1 MSSDPSTSSPPPYT
15 PPSEEQLRQKR
26 KRTTYTIFGVIV
38 ALIVLTL
45 IESYFLQAEA
55 SSSIANNIL
64 ILVVFNIII
73 ILLFV
78 LIILITRNLVK
89 VYNERK
95 SKIIGSKFQTKLV
108 IAFLILALVPSILLF
123 MVASKLFTF
132 SIGNWFNL
140 RTEQTLQYSMDIA
153 RNYYSE
159 FENRAVS
166 KTKNIEHFIK
176 SRKLYLKENR
186 QNLQTLIQNKVT
198 EYNLAGIIIY
208 DNNLKEIA
216 SEIDSSLLAH
226 SSKINYRNLIQ
237 KSIDGEK
244 VTEIHMTQKERFM
257 VIAVPLT
264 QIVNKEVT
272 VWGYILTL
280 TSADKNSLNYIETIK
295 KTYEDYK
302 QQSFL
307 KIPVSANY
315 YITFLLIT
323 LLILFS
329 AIWLGFYMARGITIP
344 IQQLAEGTRRIAEG
358 DLNFKIGVRATDEIA
373 LLVNSFN
380 TMTEE
385 LNDSRV
391 NIQEANETLKKTNIE
406 LDRRRNYIETILENI
421 GAGVISIDKKGR
433 ITTFNKAAES
443 ILRLHNE
450 NIFGLNYKDAFDYSY
465 HEPIRNLIQKMNTQN
480 QNSIEEQIDLRV
492 GDNNVTLLFNIQVL
506 AGISK
511 KYRGMVIVFE
521 DLTHLFKAQKVA
533 AWKEVAQG
541 IAHEIKNPLTP
552 IQLNTQRLKKKYYEN
567 REDFARVFD
576 ESINIIS
583 QEVEGM
589 KELLNEFIRFSR
601 MPTPNPKLTSLHKII
616 DDILISY
623 SEHEKN
629 IQIKKNFDPN
639 LIQLFI
645 DPEQIRRVLINLFEN
660 ATDAIDEG
668 GTIQIHTK
676 IIDEKNLIRI
686 EFSDNG
692 AGISSADREKLF
704 LPHFTT
710 KKRGTGL
717 GLAIVNRIIFDH
729 NGTIKFQ
736 DNYPKGTSFIID
748 LPYSQTTLEVKKSIP
763 KTFFDMS

>member
-1 MSSDPSTSSPPPYT
+1 MSSDHSTSSSPPYT
-15 PPSEEQLRQKR
+15 LPEEEQLRQKR

-38 ALIVLTL
+38 ALIASTL
-45 IESYFLQAEA
+45 VENYFLEAEA
-55 SSSIANNIL
+55 NASIANNM
-64 ILVVFNIII
+64 LVLAVFNIII

-95 SKIIGSKFQTKLV
+95 SKIIGSKFQTKLI

-153 RNYYSE
+153 RDYYTE
-159 FENRAVS
+159 LEGRALS
-166 KTKNIEHFIK
+166 KTKNLEHFIN
-176 SRKLYLKENR
+176 SEKLYLKANR
-186 QNLQTLIQNKVT
+186 KRLDTLIQNKVS
-198 EYNLAGIIIY
+198 EYDLGGIIIY
-208 DNNLKEIA
+208 DNNLKKIV
-216 SEIDSSLLAH
+216 
-226 SSKINYRNLIQ
+226 SKIDPTILSPTIELNYGSLIQ
-237 KSIDGEK
+237 KSIDGEG
-244 VTEIHMTQKERFM
+244 VTEIQMTQGRNLM
-257 VIAVPLT
+257 VVVAPLT
-264 QIVNKEVT
+264 EIVNKEISI
-272 VWGYILTL
+272 WGYILTL
-280 TSADKNSLNYIETIK
+280 NPAHKSSLSKVETIK
-295 KTYEDYK
+295 STYQDYK

-307 KIPVSANY
+307 QLPVSANY

-329 AIWLGFYMARGITIP
+329 AIWLGFYMARGITVP

-358 DLNFKIGVRATDEIA
+358 DLNFRIGVRATDEIA
-373 LLVNSFN
+373 LLVDSFN

-385 LNDSRV
+385 LNESRI
-391 NIQEANETLKKTNIE
+391 NTQQANENLKQTNIE
-406 LDRRRNYIETILENI
+406 LDRRRNYIETILDSI

-433 ITTFNKAAES
+433 ITTFNKAAER
-443 ILRLHNE
+443 ILHLSNE
-450 NIFGLNYKDAFDYSY
+450 DVFGSNYRDAFDFSY
-465 HEPIRNLIQKMNTQN
+465 HESIRKLIHKMSSQN
-480 QNSIEEQIDLRV
+480 RISIEEQMELRV
-492 GDNNVTLLFNIQVL
+492 AETNITLLINIQVL
-506 AGISK
+506 AGKSK

-521 DLTHLFKAQKVA
+521 DLTQLIKTQKVA

-576 ESINIIS
+576 ESISIIT

-589 KELLNEFIRFSR
+589 KDLLNEFLRFSR
-601 MPTPNPKLTSLHKII
+601 MPTPDPKPTSLHKII

-623 SEHEKN
+623 SEHDKN
-629 IQIKKNFDPN
+629 IQIKKNLDPN
-639 LIQLFI
+639 LAQLTI

-668 GTIQIHTK
+668 GAIQISTK
-676 IIDEKNLIRI
+676 ILDGKKWVRI

-717 GLAIVNRIIFDH
+717 GLAIVNRIIIDH
-729 NGTIKFQ
+729 DGTIKVQ
-736 DNYPKGTSFIID
+736 DNHPKGTTFIID
-748 LPYSQTTLEVKKSIP
+748 LPYSQTTLKTNKTLPKSFSDIA
-763 KTFFDMS
+763 

>member
-1 MSSDPSTSSPPPYT
+1 MSSDHSITSPPLYT
-15 PPSEEQLRQKR
+15 PPTEEQLKQKR

-38 ALIVLTL
+38 ALIASTL
-45 IESYFLQAEA
+45 VESYFLQAEA
-55 SSSIANNIL
+55 NSSIANNIL
-64 ILVVFNIII
+64 ILAVFNIII

-153 RNYYSE
+153 RDYYSE
-159 FENRAVS
+159 FEGRALA
-166 KTKNIEHFIK
+166 KTKNIEGFIK
-176 SRKLYLKENR
+176 DRNLYLIANR
-186 QNLQTLIQNKVT
+186 EQLDTLIRNKVA
-198 EYNLAGIIIY
+198 EYELAGIIIY
-208 DNNLKEIA
+208 DNNLKKIA
-216 SEIDSSLLAH
+216 SEIDSPFLSNTNEL
-226 SSKINYRNLIQ
+226 NYGNLIQ
-237 KSIDGEK
+237 KSIDGEGI
-244 VTEIHMTQKERFM
+244 TEIQTTQGKSLM
-257 VIAVPLT
+257 VVVVPLT
-264 QIVNKEVT
+264 EIINDEISI
-272 VWGYILTL
+272 WGYILTL
-280 TSADKNSLNYIETIK
+280 TPTYKNSLSKVETIK
-295 KTYEDYK
+295 NTYQDYK
-302 QQSFL
+302 QQKFL
-307 KIPVSANY
+307 QLPVSANY

-329 AIWLGFYMARGITIP
+329 AIWLGFYMARGITVP

-358 DLNFKIGVRATDEIA
+358 DLNFRIGVRATDEIA
-373 LLVNSFN
+373 LLVDSFN
-380 TMTEE
+380 TMTKE
-385 LNDSRV
+385 LNESRI
-391 NIQEANETLKKTNIE
+391 NIQQANQNLKQTNIE
-406 LDRRRNYIETILENI
+406 LDRRRNYIETILDNI

-433 ITTFNKAAES
+433 ITTFNKAAEN
-443 ILRLHNE
+443 ILQLQNE
-450 NIFGLNYKDAFDYSY
+450 NIFGSNYRDAFDYSY
-465 HEPIRNLIQKMNTQN
+465 HEPIRKLIQKMNAQK
-480 QNSIEEQIDLRV
+480 QNSIEEQIELRV
-492 GDNNVTLLFNIQVL
+492 KDTNITLLINIQVL
-506 AGISK
+506 AGVSK

-521 DLTHLFKAQKVA
+521 DLTQLIKTQKIA

-552 IQLNTQRLKKKYYEN
+552 IQLNTQRLKKKYHEN

-576 ESINIIS
+576 ESINIIT

-589 KELLNEFIRFSR
+589 KDLLNEFLKFSR
-601 MPTPNPKLTSLHKII
+601 MPAPDPKLTSLHKII

-629 IQIKKNFDPN
+629 IQIKKSFDPN
-639 LIQLFI
+639 LAQLVI

-660 ATDAIDEG
+660 ATDALDEG
-668 GTIQIHTK
+668 GAIQIQTK
-676 IIDEKNLIRI
+676 ILDGKKGVRI

-692 AGISSADREKLF
+692 IGISSADREKLF

-717 GLAIVNRIIFDH
+717 GLAIVNRIIIDH
-729 NGTIKFQ
+729 NGTIRVQ
-736 DNYPKGTSFIID
+736 DNHPRGTTFIID
-748 LPYSQTTLEVKKSIP
+748 LPYSQTTLEVQKSLA
-763 KTFFDMS
+763 

>member
-1 MSSDPSTSSPPPYT
+1 MSSDRLTSSPPPYT
-15 PPSEEQLRQKR
+15 PPEEEQLRQKR

-38 ALIVLTL
+38 ALIPLTL
-45 IESYFLQAEA
+45 VENYFLEAEA
-55 SSSIANNIL
+55 NASIANNIL
-64 ILVVFNIII
+64 VLAVFNIII

-95 SKIIGSKFQTKLV
+95 SKIIGSKFQTKLI

-153 RNYYSE
+153 RDYYSE
-159 FENRAVS
+159 LEGRALS
-166 KTKNIEHFIK
+166 KTKNLEHFIK
-176 SRKLYLKENR
+176 SKKLYLKANR
-186 QNLQTLIQNKVT
+186 KRLHTLIQDKVA
-198 EYNLAGIIIY
+198 EYNLTGIIIY
-208 DNNLKEIA
+208 DNNLKKIV
-216 SEIDSSLLAH
+216 SKIDSTLL
-226 SSKINYRNLIQ
+226 SPTTELNYGNLIQ
-237 KSIDGEK
+237 KSIDGEG
-244 VTEIHMTQKERFM
+244 VTEIQMTQGRNLM
-257 VIAVPLT
+257 VVVAPLT
-264 QIVNKEVT
+264 EIVNKEIFI
-272 VWGYILTL
+272 WGYILTL
-280 TSADKNSLNYIETIK
+280 NPAYKSLLSKVETIK
-295 KTYEDYK
+295 TTYQDYK

-307 KIPVSANY
+307 QLPVSANY

-329 AIWLGFYMARGITIP
+329 AIWLGFYMARGITVP

-358 DLNFKIGVRATDEIA
+358 DLNFRIGVRATDEIA
-373 LLVNSFN
+373 LLVDSFN
-380 TMTEE
+380 TMTEK
-385 LNDSRV
+385 LNESLI
-391 NIQEANETLKKTNIE
+391 NTQQANESLKQTNIE
-406 LDRRRNYIETILENI
+406 LDRRRNYIETILYSI

-433 ITTFNKAAES
+433 ITTFNKAAER
-443 ILRLHNE
+443 ILHLSSE
-450 NIFGLNYKDAFDYSY
+450 DVFGSNYRDAFDFSY
-465 HEPIRNLIQKMNTQN
+465 HESIRKLIHKMNSQN
-480 QNSIEEQIDLRV
+480 RISIEEQMELRV
-492 GDNNVTLLFNIQVL
+492 DDTNSTLLINIQVL
-506 AGISK
+506 AGVSK

-521 DLTHLFKAQKVA
+521 DLTQLIKTQKVA

-567 REDFARVFD
+567 PEDFARVFD

-589 KELLNEFIRFSR
+589 KDLLNEFLRFSR
-601 MPTPNPKLTSLHKII
+601 MPTPDPKPTSLHKII

-623 SEHEKN
+623 SEHDKN
-629 IQIKKNFDPN
+629 IQIKKNLDPN
-639 LIQLFI
+639 LAQLTI

-668 GTIQIHTK
+668 GVIQITTK
-676 IIDEKNLIRI
+676 ILDEKKWVRI

-692 AGISSADREKLF
+692 VGISSADREKLF

-717 GLAIVNRIIFDH
+717 GLAIVNRIIIDH
-729 NGTIKFQ
+729 NGTIKVQ
-736 DNYPKGTSFIID
+736 DNYPKGTTFIMD
-748 LPYSQTTLEVKKSIP
+748 LPYSQTTLKTNKILPKSFSDI
-763 KTFFDMS
+763 S

>member
-1 MSSDPSTSSPPPYT
+1 MSSDPLTSSPPPNI
-15 PPSEEQLRQKR
+15 PPEEEQLRQKR
-26 KRTTYTIFGVIV
+26 KRTTYTILGVIV
-38 ALIVLTL
+38 ALIASTLT
-45 IESYFLQAEA
+45 ENYFLETEA
-55 SSSIANNIL
+55 NAPIANNIL
-64 ILVVFNIII
+64 VLAVFNIII

-78 LIILITRNLVK
+78 LIILIIRNLVK

-153 RNYYSE
+153 RDYYSE
-159 FENRAVS
+159 LEGRALS
-166 KTKNIEHFIK
+166 KSKNLEHFIK
-176 SRKLYLKENR
+176 NEKLYLKANR
-186 QNLQTLIQNKVT
+186 KHLQTLIQEKVA
-198 EYNLAGIIIY
+198 EYDLAGIIVY
-208 DNNLKEIA
+208 DNNLKKIV
-216 SEIDSSLLAH
+216 SKIDSTLL
-226 SSKINYRNLIQ
+226 SPNTKLNYGNLIQ
-237 KSIDGEK
+237 KSIDGEG
-244 VTEIHMTQKERFM
+244 VTEIQMTQGKNLM
-257 VIAVPLT
+257 VVVAPLT
-264 QIVNKEVT
+264 EIVNKEILI
-272 VWGYILTL
+272 WGYILTL
-280 TSADKNSLNYIETIK
+280 NPAHKSSLSKVETIK
-295 KTYEDYK
+295 STYQDYK

-307 KIPVSANY
+307 KLPVSANY

-329 AIWLGFYMARGITIP
+329 AIWLGFYMARGITVP
-344 IQQLAEGTRRIAEG
+344 IQQLAEGTRRITEG
-358 DLNFKIGVRATDEIA
+358 DLNFRIGVRATDEIA

-385 LNDSRV
+385 LNESRI
-391 NIQEANETLKKTNIE
+391 NIQQANENLKQTNVE
-406 LDRRRNYIETILENI
+406 LDRRRNYIETILDSI

-433 ITTFNKAAES
+433 ITTFNKAAEK
-443 ILRLHNE
+443 ILHLSNE
-450 NIFGLNYKDAFDYSY
+450 DVFRSNYRDAFDLSY
-465 HEPIRNLIQKMNTQN
+465 HESIRKMIHKMNSQSKF
-480 QNSIEEQIDLRV
+480 SIEEQMELRV
-492 GDNNVTLLFNIQVL
+492 DDTNITLLVNIQVL
-506 AGISK
+506 AGVSK

-521 DLTHLFKAQKVA
+521 DLTQLIKTQKVA

-589 KELLNEFIRFSR
+589 KDLLNEFLRFSR
-601 MPTPNPKLTSLHKII
+601 MPTPDPQPISLHKII
-616 DDILISY
+616 EDTLISY
-623 SEHEKN
+623 SEHGKN
-629 IQIKKNFDPN
+629 IQIKKILDPN
-639 LIQLFI
+639 LAQLTI

-668 GTIQIHTK
+668 GVIQITTK
-676 IIDEKNLIRI
+676 ILEGKEWVRI

-692 AGISSADREKLF
+692 SGISSSDREKLF

-717 GLAIVNRIIFDH
+717 GLAIVNRIIIDH
-729 NGTIKFQ
+729 NGTIKAQ
-736 DNYPKGTSFIID
+736 DNYPKGTTFIID
-748 LPYSQTTLEVKKSIP
+748 LPYSQATLKTDTTLPKSL
-763 KTFFDMS
+763 

>member
-1 MSSDPSTSSPPPYT
+1 MSSDLLTSSPPPYT
-15 PPSEEQLRQKR
+15 PPEEKHLRQKR

-38 ALIVLTL
+38 ALIASTL
-45 IESYFLQAEA
+45 VENYFLEA
-55 SSSIANNIL
+55 KANASIANNIL
-64 ILVVFNIII
+64 VLAVFNIII

-78 LIILITRNLVK
+78 LIILIIRNLLK

-95 SKIIGSKFQTKLV
+95 SKIIGSKFQTKLI

-153 RNYYSE
+153 RDYYSE
-159 FENRAVS
+159 LEGRAHS
-166 KTKNIEHFIK
+166 KTKNLEHFIK
-176 SRKLYLKENR
+176 SEKLYLKVNR
-186 QNLQTLIQNKVT
+186 KRLQTLIQDKVA
-198 EYNLAGIIIY
+198 EYDLAGIILY
-208 DNNLKEIA
+208 DNNLKKIV
-216 SEIDSSLLAH
+216 SKIDSTLLP
-226 SSKINYRNLIQ
+226 SVTELNYGDLIQ
-237 KSIDGEK
+237 KSIDGEG
-244 VTEIHMTQKERFM
+244 VTEIQMTQGKNLM
-257 VIAVPLT
+257 VVVAPLT
-264 QIVNKEVT
+264 EIINKEISI
-272 VWGYILTL
+272 WGYILTL
-280 TSADKNSLNYIETIK
+280 NPAHKNSLSKIETIK
-295 KTYEDYK
+295 STYQDYK

-307 KIPVSANY
+307 QLPVSANY

-329 AIWLGFYMARGITIP
+329 AIWLGFYMARGITVP

-358 DLNFKIGVRATDEIA
+358 DLNFRIGVRATDEIA

-385 LNDSRV
+385 LNESRV
-391 NIQEANETLKKTNIE
+391 NTQQANENLKQTNIE
-406 LDRRRNYIETILENI
+406 LDRRRNYIETILDSI

-433 ITTFNKAAES
+433 ITTFNKAAERIMQLS
-443 ILRLHNE
+443 SE
-450 NIFGLNYKDAFDYSY
+450 DVFGANYRDAFDFSY
-465 HEPIRNLIQKMNTQN
+465 HESIRKLIQKMNSQN
-480 QNSIEEQIDLRV
+480 RISIEEQLELRV
-492 GDNNVTLLFNIQVL
+492 DDTNITLLINIQVL
-506 AGISK
+506 AGVTK

-521 DLTHLFKAQKVA
+521 DLTHLIKTQKVA

-576 ESINIIS
+576 ESINIIT

-589 KELLNEFIRFSR
+589 KDLLNEFLSFSR
-601 MPTPNPKLTSLHKII
+601 MPTPDPKPTSLHKII

-623 SEHEKN
+623 SEHDKR
-629 IQIKKNFDPN
+629 IQIKKNLDPN
-639 LIQLFI
+639 LAQLTI

-668 GTIQIHTK
+668 GAIQITTK
-676 IIDEKNLIRI
+676 ILDEKKWVRI

-717 GLAIVNRIIFDH
+717 GLAIVNRIIIDH
-729 NGTIKFQ
+729 NGIIKVQ
-736 DNYPKGTSFIID
+736 DNYPKGTTFIIE
-748 LPYSQTTLEVKKSIP
+748 LPYLQTTLKTHKTLPKSFSDI
-763 KTFFDMS
+763 S

>member
-1 MSSDPSTSSPPPYT
+1 M
-15 PPSEEQLRQKR
+15 
-26 KRTTYTIFGVIV
+26 V

-73 ILLFV
+73 LLLFV

-95 SKIIGSKFQTKLV
+95 SKIIGSKFQTKLI

-216 SEIDSSLLAH
+216 SEIDSSLLSD

-244 VTEIHMTQKERFM
+244 VTEIHMAQWHKRFM
-257 VIAVPLT
+257 VIVLPLT

-272 VWGYILTL
+272 IWGYILTL

-385 LNDSRV
+385 LNGSRV
-391 NIQEANETLKKTNIE
+391 NIQQANETLKKTNIE

-443 ILRLHNE
+443 ILHLHNE

-480 QNSIEEQIDLRV
+480 QSSIEEQIDLRV

-629 IQIKKNFDPN
+629 IQIKKSFDPN
-639 LIQLFI
+639 LVKLFI

-692 AGISSADREKLF
+692 VGISSADQEKLF
-704 LPHFTT
+704 
-710 KKRGTGL
+710 
-717 GLAIVNRIIFDH
+717 
-729 NGTIKFQ
+729 
-736 DNYPKGTSFIID
+736 
-748 LPYSQTTLEVKKSIP
+748 
-763 KTFFDMS
+763 